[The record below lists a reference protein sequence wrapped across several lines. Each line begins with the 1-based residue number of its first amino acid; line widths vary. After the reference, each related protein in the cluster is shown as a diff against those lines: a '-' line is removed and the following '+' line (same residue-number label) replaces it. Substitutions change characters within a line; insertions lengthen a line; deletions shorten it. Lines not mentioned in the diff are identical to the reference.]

1 MNPSLDLEIVRAA
14 YEDDSTAASA
24 EYGAQFRSD
33 CERLFNLE
41 MLDAVHRLRPA
52 GYFAADFRGRSMRF
66 FAFVDPSGGSND
78 SMTMAIARL
87 DKVALLCGH
96 WEKRPPFSPDAV
108 VEEFASITIYKIDSV
123 TGDRYGGEWP
133 RERFRM
139 HGIAYVPSEKSRS
152 EIYLEFL
159 ALVNSRRVRMPN
171 NRRIRQQLVT
181 LERRVSRAGKDS
193 VDHSPGAHDDLAN
206 AVAGALCLAL
216 AGGGGLFE
224 LFVRVFRPGDEEKY
238 SDLGPERMW
247 RRLN

>member
-1 MNPSLDLEIVRAA
+1 
-14 YEDDSTAASA
+14 
-24 EYGAQFRSD
+24 
-33 CERLFNLE
+33 
-41 MLDAVHRLRPA
+41 
-52 GYFAADFRGRSMRF
+52 MRF

-108 VEEFASITIYKIDSV
+108 VEEFASILKSYKIDSV

-171 NRRIRQQLVT
+171 NRRIRQQLVM
-181 LERRVSRAGKDS
+181 RSGASRARGRTAS
-193 VDHSPGAHDDLAN
+193 ITAPVRTTIWPTPSPVRCVWRRPRRRPLR
-206 AVAGALCLAL
+206 AVRPG
-216 AGGGGLFE
+216 
-224 LFVRVFRPGDEEKY
+224 FRPGDEEKY